1 MCIYVYIY
9 MSHLI
14 YVTLDFPAHFPPPH
28 ATLAIPSTQQ
38 GGRASLCVCMCI
50 YIHATPDFPPPLP
63 PAHSPPPHATLAI
76 PSSPFTVHRFSET
89 SRKRLGNFQVLL
101 VFERAFWEEAEGRRD
116 FWGVCSRAA
125 SQRGEAFQENAK
137 KKIILSVSSQMS
149 HPHFCQMSEM

>member
-1 MCIYVYIY
+1 
-9 MSHLI
+9 
-14 YVTLDFPAHFPPPH
+14 
-28 ATLAIPSTQQ
+28 
-38 GGRASLCVCMCI
+38 MCI
-50 YIHATPDFPPPLP
+50 YIHATPDF
-63 PAHSPPPHATLAI
+63 PPPHATLAI